1 MYSAVVS
8 SILFITLRLIFFSP
22 HIPHAALLV
31 ILSLLLLLLVM
42 FLLLLLYIHVA

>member
-22 HIPHAALLV
+22 HIPHASLLV
-31 ILSLLLLLLVM
+31 MLSLLLLVM